1 MIASLE
7 VWRSKSYLFK
17 DKLDI
22 NKVKKMKKLV
32 MILALISGNVFA
44 VPEIPDYLIN
54 DIAIT
59 TVRYGQVVIAYN
71 PNYYESM
78 GFLVRNFFRA
88 HEYGHVNLDI

>member
-1 MIASLE
+1 MHFLMIASLE
-7 VWRSKSYLFK
+7 AWRSKSYLFK

-59 TVRYGQVVIAYN
+59 TVR
-71 PNYYESM
+71 
-78 GFLVRNFFRA
+78 
-88 HEYGHVNLDI
+88 